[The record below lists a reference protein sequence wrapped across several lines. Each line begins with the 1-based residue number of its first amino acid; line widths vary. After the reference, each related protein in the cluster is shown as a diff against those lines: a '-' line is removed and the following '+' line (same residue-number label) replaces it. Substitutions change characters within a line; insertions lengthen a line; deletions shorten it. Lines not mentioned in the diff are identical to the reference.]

1 MITQV
6 EDKQIKAYVYLT
18 RCKGVFKGALV
29 LVCEPNISFSDP
41 KTAITNSQIPFN
53 IYLKNYIG
61 RVKCYVLV
69 PFSESNKRNI
79 LWLSLYLVLPISNWK
94 WMKVFRLHSFWIKKT
109 YAPPIRNGVF
119 GLDFFWQIH
128 EPLRKYKLNVWSL
141 SSFHA
146 VLLIFENWECGNFY
160 NDCIW
165 PLHCM
170 TFGSNK
176 YSLQNHHSNH
186 FTHYKRIS

>member
-41 KTAITNSQIPFN
+41 KTAIINSQIPFN

-69 PFSESNKRNI
+69 PFSESNKRDI
-79 LWLSLYLVLPISNWK
+79 LWLSLYLVLPIS
-94 WMKVFRLHSFWIKKT
+94 T
-109 YAPPIRNGVF
+109 
-119 GLDFFWQIH
+119 
-128 EPLRKYKLNVWSL
+128 
-141 SSFHA
+141 
-146 VLLIFENWECGNFY
+146 
-160 NDCIW
+160 
-165 PLHCM
+165 
-170 TFGSNK
+170 
-176 YSLQNHHSNH
+176 
-186 FTHYKRIS
+186 